1 MAPNRN
7 NSFWNKLSQ
16 KMHFKSTTN
25 AFQQKY
31 KGTSLKTDKNDEKS
45 FTVKIHF
52 YQAMVVAKVDMD
64 FF

>member
-1 MAPNRN
+1 
-7 NSFWNKLSQ
+7 
-16 KMHFKSTTN
+16 MHFKSTTN

-31 KGTSLKTDKNDEKS
+31 KGTSPKTDKNDEKS